1 MTVPKAIQIYVLSNF
16 EEAVVD
22 WEDWDFDMAKPA
34 LAQPATEYRVSESL
48 TYRSPSSTA
57 GGGGCKPT
65 RSVVDSVEIP
75 NETCR

>member
-48 TYRSPSSTA
+48 PYR
-57 GGGGCKPT
+57 
-65 RSVVDSVEIP
+65 
-75 NETCR
+75 